1 MYATTVVIALWLT
14 ATATA
19 SSAAITAISS
29 IALEVKLMDNEMVFQ
44 MTMSVAKQALNND
57 LITKDIYLAFY
68 REMVSKYTPTIGALL
83 FDVDLL

>member
-57 LITKDIYLAFY
+57 LITRDIFLAFY
-68 REMVSKYTPTIGALL
+68 REMVSKYTQTIGGLL